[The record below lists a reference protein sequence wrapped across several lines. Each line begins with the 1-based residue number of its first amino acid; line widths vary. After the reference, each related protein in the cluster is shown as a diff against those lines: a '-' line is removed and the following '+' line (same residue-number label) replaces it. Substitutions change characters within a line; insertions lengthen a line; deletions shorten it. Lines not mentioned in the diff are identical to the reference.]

1 MDHTHCCAAMS
12 IPNAFIGIA
21 ILSCLMSVA
30 VLGSLFRAQ
39 VPGIRH
45 WCVASGLLAV
55 AATLLLFRRSDIV
68 VLGASALL
76 PLASLLAIH
85 GFRRFFHQ
93 QTAET
98 A

>member
-1 MDHTHCCAAMS
+1 MDHTHCYAAMS
-12 IPNAFIGIA
+12 IPNAFVGIA

-30 VLGSLFRAQ
+30 ALGSLFRAQ

-45 WCVASGLLAV
+45 WCVSSGLLAV
-55 AATLLLFRRSDIV
+55 TATLLLFRRSDIV

-76 PLASLLAIH
+76 LLASLLAIH
-85 GFRRFFHQ
+85 GFRRFFHR